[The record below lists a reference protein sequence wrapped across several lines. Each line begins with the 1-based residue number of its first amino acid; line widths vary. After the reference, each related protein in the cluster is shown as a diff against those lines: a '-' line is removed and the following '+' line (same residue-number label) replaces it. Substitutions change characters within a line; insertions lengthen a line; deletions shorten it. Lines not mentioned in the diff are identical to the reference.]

1 MIPPG
6 DCLYAGRKRRKPI
19 QKQKPATAAN
29 QKPNPSKRH
38 RDRLNAELDR
48 LAGLLP
54 FTPDVISKLDK
65 LSVLRLSVSYLRVK
79 SFFHAIQEKPC
90 RKNSIE
96 ASSPELRKPSLGSS
110 VLESDLLL
118 ESLTGFA
125 LVVSSD
131 GVIFYASSTI
141 ADYLGFHQTD
151 VMHQNV
157 FDYIHV
163 EERQEFRR
171 QLHWAMN
178 PSSQEDHAGEDFVAR
193 GLRSTPEA
201 GSVPPELAPFLTRC
215 FVVRVRCLLDTTS
228 GFLNMQFQGSLKVL
242 QGQMKKA
249 ECGTLLP
256 PRLALFC
263 VATPLVLPSIELKM
277 KNTVMKSKL
286 KGPSSSEKRL
296 HGSRGSCDVGGMQ
309 LPSTPFRDHCHG
321 GLWSALA
328 KEGTQFRSNNVYT
341 RDEPLNFCLSSTE
354 LPKAQAADSPWDMRS
369 LSRTAPAS
377 PSPGKFN
384 KHTQPGTFRIL
395 PGCSA
400 APSQGRHHGQSARE
414 AYIGKAESR
423 YTAHSE
429 NNHGLLLPE
438 TAIKTEHDSDSE
450 SSCSAY
456 TAPHNG
462 GWRYSS
468 TFPEG
473 RQLKMEED
481 HYSHYGPCQCS
492 KAGVSPPVNGHHKY
506 LCTGASK
513 PAMCVLNK
521 DIVHPDPPGN
531 QGPGCLD
538 NHEYADGS
546 AEPKVF
552 MQLDYM
558 LSYEFRRHGLLHS
571 IKREPADSPPPWQ
584 DSSRNLS
591 RARAERNMYNCTM
604 NAAANKASSY
614 LYMQ

>member
-1 MIPPG
+1 
-6 DCLYAGRKRRKPI
+6 
-19 QKQKPATAAN
+19 AN

-118 ESLTGFA
+118 EVIPFLQSLTGFA

-178 PSSQEDHAGEDFVAR
+178 PSSQEDHAVCVCVCEDFVAR

-242 QGQMKKA
+242 QGQMKKV
-249 ECGTLLP
+249 ERGTLLP

-328 KEGTQFRSNNVYT
+328 KEGTQFRSNNFYT

-400 APSQGRHHGQSARE
+400 APSQGRHHGQSTRE
-414 AYIGKAESR
+414 AYSGKAESR

-438 TAIKTEHDSDSE
+438 TAIKTEQDSDSE

-521 DIVHPDPPGN
+521 DIAHPDPPGN

-591 RARAERNMYNCTM
+591 RARAERNTYNCTM